1 MNIIGDGP
9 LKNYLN
15 TKHLNKNI
23 NFYGELPNNETLNI
37 INKSMAVVTGT
48 KLFEGQPTLLCE
60 ASYLNSVSIFPK
72 IGGIEEFFPKNYEL
86 AYEKGNEKDL
96 ISKFNMLTDLGFI
109 STTAKQNYNHITNLL
124 DEKELEDKFYLITN
138 ANKTPKV
145 SVVMSTFNDE
155 LTIENSVK
163 SILEQTYTNYEFLIM
178 DDCSTDNTYKIL
190 EKFKESNNQIK
201 IFKNKSNLGLTK
213 SLNILIQNSTG
224 EYIVRQDA
232 DDISHKMR
240 ISIQIDTMLQ
250 NNLDFCSTRAYIMGT
265 KKLIPGLSFYIPLK
279 ILIKYKNPIIHGSL
293 VISKRVFENVGNYN
307 ESYYYAQDYEL
318 IKRFIFRKLKYK
330 IIKKPLYVLNM
341 KNNISN
347 KFLDQQ
353 NKYANM
359 AKKAKYL

>member
-1 MNIIGDGP
+1 M
-9 LKNYLN
+9 
-15 TKHLNKNI
+15 
-23 NFYGELPNNETLNI
+23 
-37 INKSMAVVTGT
+37 
-48 KLFEGQPTLLCE
+48 Q
-60 ASYLNSVSIFPK
+60 
-72 IGGIEEFFPKNYEL
+72 
-86 AYEKGNEKDL
+86 
-96 ISKFNMLTDLGFI
+96 
-109 STTAKQNYNHITNLL
+109 
-124 DEKELEDKFYLITN
+124 
-138 ANKTPKV
+138 NKTPKV

-190 EKFKESNNQIK
+190 EKFKESDNQIK

-265 KKLIPGLSFYIPLK
+265 QKLIPGLSFYIPLK

-293 VISKRVFENVGNYN
+293 VISKKVFENVGNYN